1 MGLTFSSIFNQLFGK
16 KDMRILM
23 VGLDAAGETLTWD
36 ANVNICSSNNMWD
49 KISVDHYLE
58 IAREDNDP
66 V

>member
-36 ANVNICSSNNMWD
+36 ANVNTAATMWD
-49 KISVDHYLE
+49 KINVDHYVE